1 VLEAEGIAFEEPAL
15 DLVAKAAAGSVRDSL
30 SLLDQAIAH
39 GGGKV
44 ARASVADMLGSLGAD
59 LVWPILERI
68 ADGDG
73 AGTVAE
79 AERIAGR
86 SVSFDS
92 ALEEL
97 ASILHRIALF
107 QAGADTPDEQD
118 RERVRAMAS
127 RLDAARVQ
135 VMYQIALLARRD
147 LPLAPDEYA
156 GFTMALLRMLSF
168 GPREVMA
175 QPARAVPAIEKA
187 PAPAVEKA
195 PRESAPAQ
203 KTAFDGDW
211 PAFVAKLNLTGMAG
225 MLARHGEFASFEN
238 GRLELVVPEAQ
249 RMYADRP
256 YTEKLQAELAP
267 HLGKV
272 RVVVRVGATA
282 GASLAAVRQRES
294 DERRESAAQAL
305 EGDPF
310 VRELVRDFGAEIVS
324 SSIKPTD
331 GSRDNSSGR
340 KG

>member
-1 VLEAEGIAFEEPAL
+1 LPPATLAAHLKHVLEAEGIAFEEPAL

-97 ASILHRIALF
+97 ASILHRVALF

-127 RLDAARVQ
+127 RLDAGRVQ

-168 GPREVMA
+168 GPREVTA
-175 QPARAVPAIEKA
+175 Q
-187 PAPAVEKA
+187 A
-195 PRESAPAQ
+195 PRESAPAPQ
-203 KTAFDGDW
+203 TAFDGDW
-211 PAFVAKLNLTGMAG
+211 PAFVAKLNLSGMAG

-267 HLGKV
+267 HLGGKV

-331 GSRDNSSGR
+331 GSHDNSSGR